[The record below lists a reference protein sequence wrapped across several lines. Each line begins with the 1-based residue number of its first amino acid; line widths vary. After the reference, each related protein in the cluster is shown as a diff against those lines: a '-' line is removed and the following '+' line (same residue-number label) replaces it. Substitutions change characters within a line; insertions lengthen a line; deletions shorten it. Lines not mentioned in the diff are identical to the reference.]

1 MMADDAAWTPP
12 VTFLDSNGAAIP
24 PGEGGAGHAGDAQW
38 SPPATFLDE
47 NGQPTQ
53 PVGAPAPAPPSILRN
68 GWRAAGTE
76 LLDAGTRGAGLG
88 TRDVL
93 TGASAPL
100 TGLLDVLT
108 WPGRVAS
115 RAAGLPTTAPSD
127 LASKVIDAT
136 NLPTPVTPTE
146 KNISTFNQGA
156 AATLPSLVVGGV
168 PALAARV
175 PSVAAP
181 LVSAPTGSVPQVA
194 RVLATG
200 GTGAVAGEKAAE
212 SEVVP
217 TWAKPYANIAA
228 SIAAARFADAGL
240 NLGAKTVNAVRNT
253 NMSPAYQA
261 FARAGIEPRLVGTMA
276 GGDSGSSV
284 EASLSRMP
292 FASARM
298 RPAQERTVQ
307 EFGDSVE
314 RTASQ
319 LDPNGVAV
327 TPQRTG
333 EALQDAARHW
343 INNVFNGPQGM
354 QETAWAPLNQRMAGA
369 AVNPSGFRTALGAA
383 AAPPRLSSLP
393 ETQQAWGNP
402 QARSWLAALNNDVG
416 RSGNITWDQARA
428 IRTRIGD
435 AMGTPAI
442 VEGVGAQQLR
452 DIYGSLTDDLGNA
465 ATAHGQ
471 GALFNNANAVS
482 TRGHAFIDNTLR
494 KVVKA
499 NNPIQE
505 TVDPEQATK
514 SILNGGDTHVQ
525 AIRDNMPDA
534 ADLLAAYRLRQAQTA
549 NPSVATAY
557 DDTST
562 GKFLSNVN
570 RMRQQTPD
578 GYDALYNT
586 PGVRRQVDDLATV
599 AGRLRATERHLNTS
613 GTAEQLGWMEYAR
626 QIIEHA
632 ANQRYG
638 AMVMSAVVP
647 PVVGKGAGWLMT
659 NPDLARLVSA
669 GGAGPA
675 PLRPSITGLL
685 GSSANMPTITVRPER
700 RQ

>member
-1 MMADDAAWTPP
+1 MMADDAWTPP
-12 VTFLDSNGAAIP
+12 LTFLDANGAAIP

-53 PVGAPAPAPPSILRN
+53 PVGAPAAAPPSILRN

-76 LLDAGTRGAGLG
+76 LLDAGTRGVGLG

-93 TGASAPL
+93 QGTTAPL
-100 TGLLDVLT
+100 TGLLDLVT
-108 WPGRVAS
+108 WPGRVAL
-115 RAAGLPTTAPSD
+115 RAAGLPTVAPSD
-127 LASKVIDAT
+127 LVGKVIDAT
-136 NLPTPVTPTE
+136 NLPKPATPTE
-146 KNISTFNQGA
+146 RNISTFNQGA
-156 AATLPSLVVGGV
+156 AATLPSLVVGGG
-168 PALAARV
+168 PALAAKV
-175 PSVAAP
+175 PAVAAP
-181 LVSAPTGSVPQVA
+181 LVSAPTASVPQVV

-212 SEVVP
+212 SPYVP
-217 TWAKPYANIAA
+217 DALKPYANIAS

-261 FARAGIEPRLVGTMA
+261 FVRAGIEPRLVGTMA

-319 LDPNGVAV
+319 LDPAGLGVTAQ
-327 TPQRTG
+327 TTG
-333 EALQDAARHW
+333 EHVQNTYRNWVDN
-343 INNVFNGPQGM
+343 IFNGPQGR
-354 QETAWAPLNQRMAGA
+354 QTAAWTPLNQRLAGVSVDA
-369 AVNPSGFRTALGAA
+369 APFRTALTEA
-383 AAPPRLSSLP
+383 AAPPALNSLP
-393 ETQQAWGNP
+393 ATQQAWASG
-402 QARSWLAALNNDVG
+402 QAQRWLAALDADIG
-416 RSGNITWDQARA
+416 RGNLSWEQAQA

-442 VEGVGAQQLR
+442 VDAIGMQQLR
-452 DIYGSLTDDLGNA
+452 RMYAGLADGMRRSA
-465 ATAHGQ
+465 VAHGQ
-471 GALFNNANAVS
+471 GALFDNANAV
-482 TRGHAFIDNTLR
+482 TTTGHNFIETVGS
-494 KVVKA
+494 KIAKA
-499 NNPIQE
+499 NNPLQE
-505 TVDPEQATK
+505 TVAPEQATNN
-514 SILNGGDTHVQ
+514 ILNSGDTTLQ
-525 AIRDNMPDA
+525 AVRREMPDA
-534 ADLLAAYRLRQAQTA
+534 ADVLAAFKARQAQVA
-549 NPSVATAY
+549 NPSVATAH

-562 GKFLSNVN
+562 GKFLTNVN
-570 RMRQQTPD
+570 RMRQRTPG

-586 PGVRRQVDDLATV
+586 PGVRQQMDDLATA

-647 PVVGKGAGWLMT
+647 PVAGKTAGWLMT
-659 NPDLARLVSA
+659 NPDLARFVSA

-685 GSSANMPTITVRPER
+685 GSSANMPTITVRPG